1 MGHIDP
7 ETTEPVK
14 QEILLEEMNDDFF
27 DEHLKERGIKITKSE
42 PNKHAVFFGYGE
54 SASNPKVRFT
64 IAMVPTGINTCSVGI
79 AICSEKDQFNKKI
92 GRTMAEGRA
101 NKRPYMMIVGMDTTT
116 VEGMLSIKTMMKNEI
131 RFNVDVIKREM
142 SALSR

>member
-1 MGHIDP
+1 MGNIDP

-27 DEHLKERGIKITKSE
+27 DEHLKERGIEITRSE

-54 SASNPKVRFT
+54 SESNPKERFT

-101 NKRPYMMIVGMDTTT
+101 NKRPYKMIVGVDTTT

-142 SALSR
+142 STLYR